1 MAKVSIL
8 DISVADIRDI
18 EVAVGARMTDWPQG
32 VPSLADLYA
41 RIYAAGTGTPL
52 TEVERMTLRE
62 LSASVALAE
71 DESAGPDPT

>member
-18 EVAVGARMTDWPQG
+18 EVAVGARMTDWPGG
-32 VPSLADLYA
+32 VSSLADLYA
-41 RIYAAGTGTPL
+41 RIYSAGTGTPL
-52 TEVERMTLRE
+52 AEVEKMTLRE

-71 DESAGPDPT
+71 EDATPDPT